1 MFRRCLTLRTDP
13 IKGYKLADMLPQLT
27 NDDVLFARKLR
38 KGGAQFYAWP
48 GVPMVEV
55 AKGMLEMPKELRT
68 SHVVFGRPDLPLDLA
83 FDLDEPIPGN
93 KMKSAEMVR
102 AHQRVRLLESLEVI
116 HAAIKERGE
125 KVSSQAVLVSPN
137 LRKLSFHIHIKLE
150 DAAFKDYAHLG
161 AFIRSSIYP
170 KLRSVVDPQI
180 YRPNGML
187 RIFHNMKDDLTSPLS
202 VYDDMALQ
210 LNMGLIDATPTPATP
225 AKKAHAAPV
234 AEPKKST
241 DNSQLYTRAAL
252 TAKAAAKAA
261 AAPEVPV
268 PITTGISNLA
278 PYDMMLHSFIQRSS
292 DSFTRFVEVSQSELD
307 TSKQLRRFGHTGGG
321 DGEASSSGK
330 RDKRPPMPLN
340 KSEALCNVRDWMDAM
355 PANLA
360 SEFSLWVRVGIYLYR
375 IGQEFPIA
383 TITKDIPGFA
393 TRDMDKEMLELWV
406 EFSKKCPM
414 KYRIGDC
421 EKRWDHLKPT
431 IDFYTAYCN
440 LAALVPQE

>member
-1 MFRRCLTLRTDP
+1 MLRRCLTLRTDP

-48 GVPMVEV
+48 GVPMIEV
-55 AKGMLEMPKELRT
+55 AKGMMDMPKELRT

-83 FDLDEPIPGN
+83 FDLDEPIPSN
-93 KMKSAEMVR
+93 KMKSADMVR
-102 AHQRVRLLESLEVI
+102 AHQRARLLESLEVI
-116 HAAIKERGE
+116 HGAIKERGE
-125 KVSSQAVLVSPN
+125 KVASQAVLVSPN

-187 RIFHNMKDDLTSPLS
+187 RIFHNMKDDMTSPLS
-202 VYDDMALQ
+202 VYDDIALQ
-210 LNMGLIDATPTPATP
+210 LNMSLIDGAPTPAAATP
-225 AKKAHAAPV
+225 LKKAHSAPV
-234 AEPKKST
+234 AAATKAADS
-241 DNSQLYTRAAL
+241 SQLYTRAAL

-261 AAPEVPV
+261 AAPAVAV
-268 PITTGISNLA
+268 TNGISNLA
-278 PYDMMLHSFIQRSS
+278 PYDMMLHSFIQRPS
-292 DSFTRFVEVSQSELD
+292 DSFSRFVEVSQAELD
-307 TSKQLRRFGHTGGG
+307 TSKQLRRFGHTGTG
-321 DGEASSSGK
+321 DDASGSGK

-340 KSEALCNVRDWMDAM
+340 KSEALCNVRDWMDAL
-355 PANLA
+355 PPNLA
-360 SEFSLWVRVGIYLYR
+360 SEFSLWVRVGLYLFR
-375 IGQEFPIA
+375 IGQEFPIE
-383 TITKDIPGFA
+383 TITKDIPGYA

-406 EFSKKCPM
+406 EFSKKCPL

-421 EKRWDHLKPT
+421 EKRWEQLKPNV
-431 IDFYTAYCN
+431 DFYTAYCN

>member
-1 MFRRCLTLRTDP
+1 MLRRCLTLRTDP

-48 GVPMVEV
+48 GVPMIEV
-55 AKGMLEMPKELRT
+55 AKGMMDMPKELRT

-83 FDLDEPIPGN
+83 FDLDEPIPSN
-93 KMKSAEMVR
+93 KMKSADMVR
-102 AHQRVRLLESLEVI
+102 AHQRARLLESLEVI
-116 HAAIKERGE
+116 HGAIKERGE
-125 KVSSQAVLVSPN
+125 KVASQAVLVSPN

-187 RIFHNMKDDLTSPLS
+187 RIFHNMKDDMTSPLS
-202 VYDDMALQ
+202 VYDDIALQ
-210 LNMGLIDATPTPATP
+210 LNMSLIDGAPTPAAATP
-225 AKKAHAAPV
+225 LKKAHSAPV
-234 AEPKKST
+234 AAATKAADS
-241 DNSQLYTRAAL
+241 SQLYTRAAL

-261 AAPEVPV
+261 AAPAVAV
-268 PITTGISNLA
+268 TNGISNLA
-278 PYDMMLHSFIQRSS
+278 PYDMMLHSFIQRPS
-292 DSFTRFVEVSQSELD
+292 DSFSRFVEVSQAELD
-307 TSKQLRRFGHTGGG
+307 TSKQLRRFGHTGTG
-321 DGEASSSGK
+321 DDASGSGK

-340 KSEALCNVRDWMDAM
+340 KSEALCNVRDWMDAL
-355 PANLA
+355 PPNLA
-360 SEFSLWVRVGIYLYR
+360 SEFSLWVRVGLYLFR
-375 IGQEFPIA
+375 IGQEFPIE
-383 TITKDIPGFA
+383 TITKDIPGYA

-406 EFSKKCPM
+406 EFSKKCPL

-421 EKRWDHLKPT
+421 EKRWEQLKPNV
-431 IDFYTAYCN
+431 DFYTVYCN